1 MSIATL
7 VVAVRTTGAASLAR
21 LSAQTRALGNNV
33 NSLTRRLF
41 AQTRVVSTVAGAY
54 RGLNGLWYDANGHLI
69 MQRNHLRTVT
79 TAFGHLVNV
88 LGGVT
93 SAFQSLVS
101 VGARA
106 APMLAL
112 FAAKA
117 AAIVAFGVPLA
128 AALFDITGAIQ
139 LLAPAIIAAIAGLV
153 TLKMAFHGVG
163 DAIGAGLSGDTE
175 KFAEALKKISPN
187 AGDFAKSM
195 VQIIKEW
202 RSVQRA
208 TQDSFFGGGN
218 LPHWLRRLSIEFKP
232 IAQQWLPRIA
242 DGFSKAGANLAA
254 FLLQGNTKSQIVFIL
269 QNVDRFLR
277 YILDSITPLTQ
288 AFLDIAEVA
297 APSLGLIGEKTDGLA
312 TKFANWIRKM
322 KESGDLDKWLENAK
336 TTLTKLKEIIENL
349 GRLMVATFRSS
360 REEGQ
365 SMLDSLVAVT
375 DKLADW
381 SESDDGQQI
390 IDVMAKIT
398 AAITAISPA
407 IGLVMDVWSVFVK
420 TGILMVQVMAAQFI
434 SVFGGIIRLAEKAA
448 RAVGMD
454 GTADKLKKLGD
465 DVFRFRD
472 NVNNALG
479 GIRDQ
484 DVNVYV
490 RYKEVGRPPGLSAGE
505 IAAGHSFR
513 GYARGGQVRA
523 GIPIIVGEK
532 RPELFIPNSDGRI
545 LPRVPT
551 ATSGNDGGGGLSL
564 QYNGTA
570 RGMESMF
577 LTWLA
582 QQIRTG
588 QLTLKA
594 AGTRVVPA

>member
-1 MSIATL
+1 VSVATL
-7 VVAVRTTGAASLAR
+7 IVAVRTTGAASLTR
-21 LSAQTRALGNNV
+21 LSAQTRVLGNNV

-54 RGLNGLWYDANGHLI
+54 RGLNGLWYNANGTLVT
-69 MQRNHLRTVT
+69 QRNHIRNVT

-88 LGGVT
+88 LGGVA
-93 SAFQSLVS
+93 SGFQALVS
-101 VGARA
+101 AGARL
-106 APMLAL
+106 APMLAV

-139 LLAPAIIAAIAGLV
+139 LLAPAIIAVIATLV

-163 DAIGAGLSGDTE
+163 DAISAGLSDDTE

-195 VQIIKEW
+195 VHIIKEW
-202 RSVQRA
+202 RAVQRA

-242 DGFSKAGANLAA
+242 DGFSKAGAKLAE
-254 FLLQGNTKSQIVFIL
+254 FLLQSGTKSQIVFIL

-297 APSLGLIGEKTDGLA
+297 APSLAVIGEKADGLA
-312 TKFANWIRKM
+312 TKFANWIRKA

-336 TTLTKLKEIIENL
+336 TTLSKLGEIAENT
-349 GRLMVATFRSS
+349 GRLLGAMFRSS
-360 REEGQ
+360 KEEGQ
-365 SMLDSLVAVT
+365 SMLDQLVAVT

-381 SESDDGQQI
+381 AESDDGQQI
-390 IDVMAKIT
+390 IDVMAKIA
-398 AAITAISPA
+398 AAIVAISPA

-420 TGILMVQVMAAQFI
+420 TGILMIQVMAAQFI

-490 RYKEVGRPPGLSAGE
+490 RYKEVGRPPGLSPGE

-545 LPRVPT
+545 LPRVPA
-551 ATSGNDGGGGLSL
+551 ATGSGEGGGFSL

-577 LTWLA
+577 LTWLS